1 MKSKR
6 NFRPWM
12 WIVAWLALS
21 AMGNAGAVAPP
32 PPLPAE
38 VRALGGD
45 WQLQGSARFRKYLIN
60 VYDGRLWVSAGRF
73 DPQGLYALDLTYAL
87 AFKAKDLAARSVE
100 EMRRIGE
107 TNEADL
113 RRWDGVMRTAFPDL
127 KAGDRLV
134 GVNVPGRETRF
145 YLNDKLFSTVS
156 DPAFGPA
163 FFAIWLHPRTSE
175 PAFRRDLLAGSPTGS

>member
-1 MKSKR
+1 MKQARTLKIW
-6 NFRPWM
+6 PW
-12 WIVAWLALS
+12 IAAWFFLLAM
-21 AMGNAGAVAPP
+21 AQAGAALPI

-60 VYDGRLWVSAGRF
+60 VYDGRLWVSSGRF
-73 DPQGLYALDLTYAL
+73 DPQGLYALDLTYDL

-107 TNEADL
+107 TSDADL

-145 YLNDKLFSTVS
+145 YLNDKLFSTVP

>member
-1 MKSKR
+1 MKQKR
-6 NFRPWM
+6 DFQPRL
-12 WIVAWLALS
+12 WIMMWLALLT
-21 AMGNAGAVAPP
+21 MGHAEAVAPP
-32 PPLPAE
+32 SPLPAE
-38 VRALGGD
+38 VRALDGD

-60 VYDGRLWVSAGRF
+60 VYDGHLWVSSERF

-100 EMRRIGE
+100 EMRRIGG
-107 TNEADL
+107 TSEADL
-113 RRWDGVMRTAFPDL
+113 QRWGGVMHGAFPDL
-127 KAGDRLV
+127 KTGDRLV

-145 YLNDKLFSTVS
+145 YLNDKLFSTVP

-175 PAFRRDLLAGSPTGS
+175 PAFRRELLAGSPPRL

>member
-1 MKSKR
+1 MKR
-6 NFRPWM
+6 ARDFQRWLWM
-12 WIVAWLALS
+12 AAGLFLL
-21 AMGNAGAVAPP
+21 AMGQAGAASPI

-38 VRALGGD
+38 VRALGED

-107 TNEADL
+107 TNDADL

-145 YLNDKLFSTVS
+145 YLNDKLFSTVA

-175 PAFRRDLLAGSPTGS
+175 PAFRRNLLAGSSAGS